1 MDGITENFYS
11 IAANEIADKTFSKG
25 LMAKA
30 YSDTEGDEAKT
41 KALYIKLRVTQL
53 EELYKQEQ
61 KKQNE
66 INRNIKKEANKTK
79 KDPYSIADFLTLA
92 FLFVFFIYLVYTL
105 TR

>member
-25 LMAKA
+25 LMARA

-66 INRNIKKEANKTK
+66 INRNIKKEANKLE
-79 KDPYSIADFLTLA
+79 YILGIISI
-92 FLFVFFIYLVYTL
+92 IMIIIVYTL
-105 TR
+105 YFIQK